1 MAAPF
6 TPEHAAALG
15 GSAAA
20 ACGALL
26 GAAVGDAAGAVLE
39 FAGLPTRKDVAHAMT
54 MPGGG
59 VWRVAPGQVRTD
71 AHAHAHAHAHTLIWC
86 PTPRIARVARRAAL
100 ARTPSSAAPRAHARV
115 PVFFRR

>member
-6 TPEHAAALG
+6 TPEHAAALS

-26 GAAVGDAAGAVLE
+26 GAAVGDAAGAFLE
-39 FAGLPTRKDVAHAMT
+39 FAGLPTRLDVEKALT

-59 VWRVAPGQVRTD
+59 VWRVAPGQVRTS
-71 AHAHAHAHAHTLIWC
+71 ARARPKTL
-86 PTPRIARVARRAAL
+86 VVL
-100 ARTPSSAAPRAHARV
+100 V
-115 PVFFRR
+115 P